1 MHAHEEHADTQGA
14 RGHREHTHTH
24 PEYVHTP
31 GAQGLWG
38 CTSPEA
44 EAVRGAA
51 EKSWADAGPAWV
63 SGEGAQ
69 GQHRGF
75 WQSSTWALA
84 TSRGPA
90 WAPQCKE
97 VVHQGSAPEGGLG
110 PAYGEVACV
119 NMGVGDRKTLC
130 PTSHSLIIDQVF
142 QGPGAGVHPGA
153 WLLTPSPPPSIPK
166 EKPLSRGRSPA
177 TSVCGSA
184 PWLGSSQPVWPGP
197 QAPAPPPLL
206 RPPSGRCLPP
216 ASLHGVPSGPPALCP
231 YRTLLRTLAACQ
243 QSGTCPAR
251 TRRPWISCRGAGACL
266 CLPSPG
272 ALHSIRCLRLRESEA
287 GGREGKR
294 DAVDSVVK
302 PPWETP
308 RLELPDRNPWGGVHR
323 QRHTPGRRAGQ
334 PRSGAPLLAAPA
346 GTEATCHPYLS
357 AQAPS
362 CSDPGPEPAPG
373 HVGSGTAKAELARAW
388 RCVKEPGRSPD
399 SPLETALWHPKRDPG
414 GLLLPECPSF
424 ILPAPLGLCPRE
436 VPGTRVP
443 GPETDQ
449 AERPTWLSG
458 TRPAPPPPQPSSVSG
473 TPQPPSHQP
482 LGLSSESSH

>member
-1 MHAHEEHADTQGA
+1 MHAHGEHADAQGA

-24 PEYVHTP
+24 PECVHTP

-130 PTSHSLIIDQVF
+130 PTSHSLIIDKVF

-153 WLLTPSPPPSIPK
+153 WLLTPAPPPSIPK
-166 EKPLSRGRSPA
+166 EKTLSRGRSPA
-177 TSVCGSA
+177 TSQSVALHLG
-184 PWLGSSQPVWPGP
+184 WGSSRPVWPGP

-216 ASLHGVPSGPPALCP
+216 ASLHGVPSGPLALCP

-251 TRRPWISCRGAGACL
+251 TRRPWREPRDQLQGCRCLPLSPFPRGPPLHPLSAAAGVGGWGPGGEAGRRRLRGKTSLGDPQAGTPRQKPLGRGTPAAPHPGKTGRAAKVRGAPARRSCRHGSHVPPLPVSLGSLLLRPWTRTCPRPRGQRDCEGRASKSVEMCEGA
-266 CLPSPG
+266 
-272 ALHSIRCLRLRESEA
+272 
-287 GGREGKR
+287 
-294 DAVDSVVK
+294 
-302 PPWETP
+302 WE
-308 RLELPDRNPWGGVHR
+308 
-323 QRHTPGRRAGQ
+323 
-334 PRSGAPLLAAPA
+334 
-346 GTEATCHPYLS
+346 
-357 AQAPS
+357 
-362 CSDPGPEPAPG
+362 
-373 HVGSGTAKAELARAW
+373 
-388 RCVKEPGRSPD
+388 EPG
-399 SPLETALWHPKRDPG
+399 
-414 GLLLPECPSF
+414 LPTGNCTLASQE
-424 ILPAPLGLCPRE
+424 GPR
-436 VPGTRVP
+436 
-443 GPETDQ
+443 
-449 AERPTWLSG
+449 RPVAS
-458 TRPAPPPPQPSSVSG
+458 
-473 TPQPPSHQP
+473 
-482 LGLSSESSH
+482 